1 MVHAG
6 AIELNRDGVEEKSE
20 KGKRSLEA
28 DVASPLSL
36 SLSSIHRG
44 RVKRPPLPSPSPP
57 YIPDKFILIFLSR
70 GGRRFYGFHAWT
82 PFAHASTRRS
92 SPPSSSSYSSLR
104 RLVAFPTTG
113 GEGFRAARQPT
124 RGWMLERFR
133 ESARFLGGNRNDNSV
148 EATAWRCGLASR
160 PQPSFVLLRLCSIR
174 GSQFM
179 ASPGHARRLVDE
191 TSLSRSVLDFGSVRG
206 NPTTVRRF
214 SFVSLSLWRSGAREK
229 IVAERWRFV

>member
-92 SPPSSSSYSSLR
+92 SPSPPFFFFLFFFFLFFFASPRCISNNR
-104 RLVAFPTTG
+104 R
-113 GEGFRAARQPT
+113 RRI
-124 RGWMLERFR
+124 
-133 ESARFLGGNRNDNSV
+133 S
-148 EATAWRCGLASR
+148 
-160 PQPSFVLLRLCSIR
+160 R
-174 GSQFM
+174 GST
-179 ASPGHARRLVDE
+179 ADARMNARTV
-191 TSLSRSVLDFGSVRG
+191 SRKRALLGRK
-206 NPTTVRRF
+206 PKR
-214 SFVSLSLWRSGAREK
+214 
-229 IVAERWRFV
+229 